1 MRGPWRVQIKIINSF
16 FSSLFTNIQHFV
28 HQIPTQ
34 PTTNQHEQTP
44 NRHPLGSRHHH
55 RHGNTNCP
63 LRDSR
68 PPLELSASPFGG
80 ILSHHT
86 HNQPKQPNNHMIN
99 HIKNIKGIKG
109 IKSVR
114 KCKSAKKG
122 EAICA
127 LTIASGDTNTLE
139 HYARVESLVS
149 RMERIKGEASKRG
162 FRFIKTEWA
171 TCVVEDALTLV
182 EKQLGI

>member
-1 MRGPWRVQIKIINSF
+1 
-16 FSSLFTNIQHFV
+16 
-28 HQIPTQ
+28 
-34 PTTNQHEQTP
+34 
-44 NRHPLGSRHHH
+44 
-55 RHGNTNCP
+55 
-63 LRDSR
+63 
-68 PPLELSASPFGG
+68 
-80 ILSHHT
+80 
-86 HNQPKQPNNHMIN
+86 MIN

-114 KCKSAKKG
+114 KCKSRKKG

-139 HYARVESLVS
+139 HYARVENLVS

-171 TCVVEDALTLV
+171 TCVVEDALTQV